1 MAATCPAVFV
11 GSSSE
16 REHLAV
22 AVKEVLQEGGLVV
35 ARYWRDVF
43 KEHAGATPIE
53 VLVHV
58 IEEYDFGLFL
68 LAGDDIVALR
78 GHNTQTAR
86 DNLIF
91 EFGLFVGR
99 LGRDRTFALIPDDL
113 DMRLPSDLAGVGLD
127 VWVTRDGNPSSAVRS
142 ATTRIRDRI
151 VRAGPRDRPERPR
164 VEEPATPPS
173 DISTDGW
180 LAALDAGVLSPVDAG
195 RVRLRSGVIHPVW
208 GFGRVVEVGP
218 PDGDGTYV
226 TVMFPGRGLAQLRTD
241 GLFEA
246 RFA

>member
-1 MAATCPAVFV
+1 MFV

-22 AVKEVLQEGGLVV
+22 AVKEVLQEGRLVV

-43 KEHAGATPIE
+43 REHAGATPIE
-53 VLVHV
+53 ILVHV

-68 LAGDDIVALR
+68 LAGDDVVTLR
-78 GHNTQTAR
+78 GEATQAAR

-91 EFGLFVGR
+91 ELGLFIGR

-113 DMRLPSDLAGVGLD
+113 ALRVPSDLAGIGLD
-127 VWVTRDGNPSSAVRS
+127 YWVTRDDNPGSAVRS
-142 ATTRIRDRI
+142 AATRIRDRI
-151 VRAGPRDRPERPR
+151 VRAGPRDRREEHPSA
-164 VEEPATPPS
+164 EEPLSAAS
-173 DISTDGW
+173 VMSTDGW
-180 LAALDAGVLSPVDAG
+180 LVALDAGVLSPVEANHL
-195 RVRLRSGVIHPVW
+195 RLRSGVIHPVW

-218 PDGDGTYV
+218 RDGDAAYV
-226 TVMFPGRGLAQLRTD
+226 TVAFPGRGLAQLRTE

-246 RFA
+246 RFER